1 MNSVMDR
8 AVSRTNG
15 SMRWIPLALLV
26 ACTHDHDVVV
36 GAGSDYVVKQMPTSP
51 DLDVLFVID
60 NSAQIAD
67 KQNVFAQAF
76 PAFVAALD
84 TYPGGRPNLHL
95 GVVDSTV
102 DIGAPGFG
110 PGCPSPDPHDNGLLQ
125 NTKTVAGCTP
135 PAGLFI
141 SDIANDDGTRT
152 TNYGSDLADTLACIG
167 EVGESGCG
175 FESPMLSILR
185 ALDGTNP
192 DNAGFL
198 RPDAD
203 LAIVILNDEDDCSA
217 VDPTIFELPADT
229 VGGLNDFRCQP
240 LFAYDC
246 DQPITA
252 GSGSATYTNCRPH
265 PGGYLLDVDA
275 LPATLAKIKDPS
287 QTSVSLIAGNPE
299 TTIETG
305 SLPIGGSVQDPALF
319 PSCRATING
328 NPAVARPAI
337 RLSAF
342 AQHYIENTFDTVCQ
356 PDYSDALGNAG
367 SAMTTMMT
375 SPCLAGTVDATDTDA
390 VNPGLQPDCTV
401 VDHINDGTSAST
413 DLTMPACPMSDATLP
428 DPNGPRPCWW
438 AATDETCVPL
448 GSELALH
455 VERAAA
461 APAGTVVAATCKLSH

>member
-1 MNSVMDR
+1 
-8 AVSRTNG
+8 
-15 SMRWIPLALLV
+15 MRWIPLALLV

-36 GAGSDYVVKQMPTSP
+36 GGAGTWTAVVEATMLTRP

-60 NSAQIAD
+60 NSAQTYD
-67 KQNVFAQAF
+67 KQTVFAYGF

-84 TYPGGRPNLHL
+84 AFPGGRPNLHI

-102 DIGAPGFG
+102 DIGAQGFG

-125 NTKTVAGCTP
+125 NTARVAGCTP

-167 EVGESGCG
+167 QTGASGCG
-175 FESPMLSILR
+175 FESPMLAILR
-185 ALDGTNP
+185 ALDATNP

-203 LAIVILNDEDDCSA
+203 LAIVILTDEDDCSA
-217 VDPTIFELPADT
+217 IDPAIFELPAGT

-252 GSGSATYTNCRPH
+252 GSGSATYTNCRPR

-275 LPATLAKIKDPS
+275 LPESLARIKDPS
-287 QTSVSLIAGNPE
+287 QTSVSLIAGNPQ

-305 SLPIGGSVQDPALF
+305 LLVWGGSEQDPALL
-319 PSCRATING
+319 PSCSASING
-328 NPAVARPAI
+328 DPAIARPAI

-342 AQHYIENTFDTVCQ
+342 AEHYIENTFDTVCQ
-356 PDYSDALGNAG
+356 PDYSAALTNTS
-367 SAMTTMMT
+367 SAMSTMMT
-375 SPCLAGTVDATDTDA
+375 SPCLAGTVDPTDTDA
-390 VNPGLQPDCTV
+390 VNPGLQPNCTV
-401 VDHINDGTSAST
+401 VDHINYGTSAST
-413 DLTMPACPMSDATLP
+413 DLTMPACPMTGATLP

-461 APAGTVVAATCKLSH
+461 APAGTVVAATCKLTH